1 MTDTILIDFFFQI
14 ILDPKTSRKIFELAR
29 DQQDELEMPNDEEV
43 QDDIDDERMENL
55 SRPRSKGEFGDE
67 DEENSMEYEGEDLEM
82 EEFVRI

>member
-1 MTDTILIDFFFQI
+1 
-14 ILDPKTSRKIFELAR
+14 
-29 DQQDELEMPNDEEV
+29 MPNDEEV

-67 DEENSMEYEGEDLEM
+67 DEENSTEYEGEDLEI